1 LAAETIADSMRIIS
15 PSVHPFEGMRVI
27 INVFDACVVLVHLLH
42 FDPIISQGVLMKRL
56 SGIIMAAAIAL
67 VAMSGSQS
75 LASEK
80 EINWK
85 QVSKNLVRSLA
96 SDNEGLRQSAMAF
109 FVEHADKL
117 DINESVYDVMRIYR
131 NHPNLR
137 VRKLALVTLYKMQ
150 NKWAMEFLKVD
161 LRFQDE
167 QELKNMVAAIVLE
180 YQAKKKTS

>member
-1 LAAETIADSMRIIS
+1 MR
-15 PSVHPFEGMRVI
+15 RVFGFVI
-27 INVFDACVVLVHLLH
+27 
-42 FDPIISQGVLMKRL
+42 
-56 SGIIMAAAIAL
+56 AAAITFAAL
-67 VAMSGSQS
+67 GAGNS

-85 QVSKNLVRSLA
+85 LVSKNLVRSLA

-117 DINESVYDVMRIYR
+117 DINDAVYDVMRVYR
-131 NHPNLR
+131 NHPDLR

-161 LRFQDE
+161 LRFQE
-167 QELKNMVAAIVLE
+167 QEQLKQMVAAIVQE
-180 YQAKKKTS
+180 YQAKKKSS